1 MTHGSYSSVDDE
13 LATDGH
19 HPSRRMVRVLLLAI
33 ILALVLLTVA
43 GPDSFE
49 YTLARSPRPIHSTL
63 TS

>member
-1 MTHGSYSSVDDE
+1 
-13 LATDGH
+13 
-19 HPSRRMVRVLLLAI
+19 MVRVLLLAI